1 MESLFARKAQFRG
14 ENSRR
19 KNLMRIQ
26 HNITALDAAN
36 RLKSNESTVAKN
48 IQKLSSGYR
57 INSAADDAAG
67 LAVSEKMRKQ
77 INGLSQAGDNT
88 KNGISLVQTAEGGLN
103 ETSSILQRMNTLAV
117 ESSNG
122 TYKEADRQNLQMEV
136 QSLKTEIDRI
146 STSTKFNE
154 ISLLDGS
161 LSATGTSS
169 NVAVA
174 VSDASGAVLSA
185 IGATNEKAIFSG
197 SLHTLTSSLTGV
209 VATYTF
215 TYLDANGAIQQR
227 TIALRAKDNGTSNA
241 SIDYS
246 LNGATF
252 THPVVT
258 TAGVNAL
265 FTSNAVAIAL
275 TDAINYDPSGVGSA
289 FTAETLDAETNIK
302 LDSKIQGTNGAHLIS
317 ITETEPG
324 ASATTEVFSRTP
336 GTDVK
341 YSVAFASAKLYDGT
355 NLDMDTVFTVGG
367 SKFAFVKGGTDTS
380 KLGSDVYTVVT
391 DGKSAVPSADD
402 VKAMASL
409 VQSKT
414 GVKSDVDAGN
424 SKMIDFANKKTEAS
438 GLIFQ
443 VGAENVQ
450 DQRAQL
456 NVDNMNAAS
465 LGLTSLDIST
475 QPGAQTAIDV
485 ISAASAKVST
495 ARAQLGAL
503 QNELEHT
510 ANNLSTMSQNLTSAE
525 STIRDVDMTDE
536 YVQYSKNQILSQ
548 AANSMLAQA
557 NAQPQNVLSLL
568 KG

>member
-1 MESLFARKAQFRG
+1 MAKA
-14 ENSRR
+14 
-19 KNLMRIQ
+19 L
-26 HNITALDAAN
+26 AA
-36 RLKSNESTVAKN
+36 
-48 IQKLSSGYR
+48 
-57 INSAADDAAG
+57 
-67 LAVSEKMRKQ
+67 
-77 INGLSQAGDNT
+77 
-88 KNGISLVQTAEGGLN
+88 
-103 ETSSILQRMNTLAV
+103 
-117 ESSNG
+117 
-122 TYKEADRQNLQMEV
+122 
-136 QSLKTEIDRI
+136 
-146 STSTKFNE
+146 
-154 ISLLDGS
+154 
-161 LSATGTSS
+161 
-169 NVAVA
+169 
-174 VSDASGAVLSA
+174 A
-185 IGATNEKAIFSG
+185 IGAD
-197 SLHTLTSSLTGV
+197 TGTGGLANSFT
-209 VATYTF
+209 VASV
-215 TYLDANGAIQQR
+215 GASD
-227 TIALRAKDNGTSNA
+227 KD
-241 SIDYS
+241 
-246 LNGATF
+246 
-252 THPVVT
+252 
-258 TAGVNAL
+258 
-265 FTSNAVAIAL
+265 
-275 TDAINYDPSGVGSA
+275 
-289 FTAETLDAETNIK
+289 IK
-302 LDSKIQGTNGAHLIS
+302 LDSAQAGTNGQHLVS
-317 ITETEPG
+317 LSEGT
-324 ASATTEVFSRTP
+324 ASLTFDRTL
-336 GTDVK
+336 GTDATPTVD
-341 YSVAFASAKLYDGT
+341 FTNAKLYDGH
-355 NLDMDTVFTVGG
+355 NLDMDTIFTVGD
-367 SKFAFVKGGTDTS
+367 SKFAFVKGDTDTS

-391 DGKSAVPSADD
+391 KNDASAPSADD

>member
-1 MESLFARKAQFRG
+1 
-14 ENSRR
+14 
-19 KNLMRIQ
+19 MRIQ

-77 INGLSQAGDNT
+77 INGLSQAEDNT

-122 TYKEADRQNLQMEV
+122 TYKEADRNNLQMEV
-136 QSLKTEIDRI
+136 ESLKTEINRI

-161 LSATGTSS
+161 LSTTGTSS
-169 NVAVA
+169 NVAVL
-174 VSDASGAVLSA
+174 VSNASGATYSA
-185 IGATNEKAIFSG
+185 GIDHAERASINGALASDID
-197 SLHTLTSSLTGV
+197 SSTTGTE
-209 VATYTF
+209 ATYTF
-215 TYLDANGAIQQR
+215 NYVDANGASTTKSIVLQFLGAGTTA
-227 TIALRAKDNGTSNA
+227 TINFKMAGAAGWTNGT
-241 SIDYS
+241 
-246 LNGATF
+246 
-252 THPVVT
+252 T
-258 TAGVNAL
+258 TVSG
-265 FTSNAVAIAL
+265 SVA
-275 TDAINYDPSGVGSA
+275 SGVGTASSNDIAKALKEAIAADSGAGGIGTA
-289 FTAETLDAETNIK
+289 FAVDIVAGGDNNIR
-302 LDSKIQGTNGAHLIS
+302 LDSVTGGTNGAHLVS
-317 ITETEPG
+317 MSEEKTPGTITTQ
-324 ASATTEVFSRTP
+324 TFNRTP
-336 GTDVK
+336 GVDASP
-341 YSVAFASAKLYDGT
+341 SVDFTAAKLYDGT
-355 NLDMDTVFTVGG
+355 NLDMDTIFTVAGN
-367 SKFAFVKGGTDTS
+367 KFAFVKGGTDTS

-391 DGKSAVPSADD
+391 DGKTNAPSADD

-409 VQSKT
+409 IQSKT
-414 GVKSDVDAGN
+414 GVKSDVDTVN
-424 SKMIDFANKKTEAS
+424 NKKIDFASKKTEAS

-465 LGLTSLDIST
+465 LGLASLNIST
-475 QPGAQTAIDV
+475 QPGAQGAIDV

-510 ANNLSTMSQNLTSAE
+510 ANNLGTMSQNLTSAE

-557 NAQPQNVLSLL
+557 NAQPQSVLSLL